1 MPTFAYTARDE
12 RGKRIEGTVSAD
24 SERAALAVLDR
35 RKLFPLKVAPQKDA
49 GGGPLGFLLGRGVSA
64 DTRCRFYRQLA
75 DLLKAGLPILR
86 ALSTLERQ
94 TADKRFKP
102 MLEEIRNAVSGGS
115 DLADAL
121 SEFPEVFGELE
132 LGMIRAG
139 EKGGFLEDVLLRLA
153 QFTERAREVSGQIAG
168 AMVYPALLT
177 VAGIGVVVVM
187 MVFVLPSFATM
198 LEGMGQL
205 PLPTRIVMGISD
217 FLRQN
222 LLILLGG
229 IAVFGYALLS
239 WMRTPDGS
247 RTVDAIKL
255 RVPVLAGVTLQIAVA
270 RFARTLGTLLGS
282 GIQIGPAMKI
292 AADAAGNKILAEEL
306 LAAAERVKQG
316 ETLAAPLADSRFFP
330 PLLTEM
336 IAVGEET
343 GTLDR
348 VLVDAA
354 ATYEREADRA
364 VSLLVRMIEPVILV
378 LMTGIVMVVALA
390 AIMPALTAAANMG
403 KR

>member
-1 MPTFAYTARDE
+1 
-12 RGKRIEGTVSAD
+12 
-24 SERAALAVLDR
+24 
-35 RKLFPLKVAPQKDA
+35 
-49 GGGPLGFLLGRGVSA
+49 
-64 DTRCRFYRQLA
+64 
-75 DLLKAGLPILR
+75 
-86 ALSTLERQ
+86 
-94 TADKRFKP
+94 

-282 GIQIGPAMKI
+282 GIQIGPAIKI

>member
-1 MPTFAYTARDE
+1 
-12 RGKRIEGTVSAD
+12 
-24 SERAALAVLDR
+24 
-35 RKLFPLKVAPQKDA
+35 
-49 GGGPLGFLLGRGVSA
+49 
-64 DTRCRFYRQLA
+64 
-75 DLLKAGLPILR
+75 
-86 ALSTLERQ
+86 
-94 TADKRFKP
+94 
-102 MLEEIRNAVSGGS
+102 
-115 DLADAL
+115 
-121 SEFPEVFGELE
+121 
-132 LGMIRAG
+132 
-139 EKGGFLEDVLLRLA
+139 
-153 QFTERAREVSGQIAG
+153 
-168 AMVYPALLT
+168 
-177 VAGIGVVVVM
+177 
-187 MVFVLPSFATM
+187 
-198 LEGMGQL
+198 
-205 PLPTRIVMGISD
+205 
-217 FLRQN
+217 
-222 LLILLGG
+222 
-229 IAVFGYALLS
+229 
-239 WMRTPDGS
+239 
-247 RTVDAIKL
+247 VDAIKL